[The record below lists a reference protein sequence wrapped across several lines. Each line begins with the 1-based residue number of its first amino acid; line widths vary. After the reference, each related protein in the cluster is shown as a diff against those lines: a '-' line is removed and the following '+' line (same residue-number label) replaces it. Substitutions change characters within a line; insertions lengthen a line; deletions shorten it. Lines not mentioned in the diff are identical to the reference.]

1 MHAVVERMA
10 RSVCFI
16 SEELKSVVVMV
27 IVQVAFTG
35 SNFMY
40 KIAMADGM
48 GIQAIILYRLLFATV
63 FMAPIAFFTERYK
76 MISFL
81 P

>member
-1 MHAVVERMA
+1 MVERMA
-10 RSVCFI
+10 RNVCFI
-16 SEELKSVVVMV
+16 SEELKPAVVMV
-27 IVQVAFTG
+27 IVQVASTG

-40 KIAMADGM
+40 KIAMANGM
-48 GIQAIILYRLLFATV
+48 GIQTIILYKLLFATV